1 MAAAKAA
8 QNEMYQALLT
18 KRQQLVKDL
27 ESRAAQYKDLLVQE
41 MVRRHCH
48 FLPYILNGGDDVIP
62 QQITGIPPDGLTSE
76 EIERMRKK
84 FGVSFKFSKFVL
96 DDSTAVS
103 LNFRKFHTC
112 QNFEIFP
119 FKGSSE
125 VEELEKQLEVQSSII
140 EASKVCDQTPTQS
153 DTT

>member
-1 MAAAKAA
+1 
-8 QNEMYQALLT
+8 MYQALLT

-103 LNFRKFHTC
+103 LNFQKISHMSKSC
-112 QNFEIFP
+112 DIFP

-140 EASKVCDQTPTQS
+140 EASKVCDQTPMQS